1 MAKDDDEAKALTMS
15 SDDLFAALANVPD
28 GLPVLFVHDDTI
40 FTISEVAL
48 IRSGKFVRLK

>member
-1 MAKDDDEAKALTMS
+1 MAKDSDEAKALTMS
-15 SDDLFAALANVPD
+15 SDALYAALADVPD